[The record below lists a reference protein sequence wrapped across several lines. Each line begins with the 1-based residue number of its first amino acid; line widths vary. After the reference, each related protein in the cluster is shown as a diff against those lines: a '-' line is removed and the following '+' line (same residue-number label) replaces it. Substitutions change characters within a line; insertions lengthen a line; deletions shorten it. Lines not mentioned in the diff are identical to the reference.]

1 MNRNG
6 EISYSEAKRVLH
18 QHWWIPVVTIPLM
31 GVLGF
36 VATRILPKKYTSS
49 TSVLVDQPVVPPD
62 YVKPVVN
69 VDLNQRLASMRAQLL
84 STSHLEPII
93 EKLNL
98 YADER
103 GKVPTEALIGRLE
116 RAVKIELL
124 EPMTGATDRRPPGFE
139 IDVTFNDP
147 KVTQQICQ
155 EISSMFLQQ
164 NAQGRILQ
172 ATETTEF
179 LGQELEEAKTKMDQQ
194 DARLAEFKRK
204 YLGSLPS
211 EEGANLQL
219 LAGLNTQL
227 EATTQALNR
236 AQQDKAFNETM
247 LTQEQANWKLMQSG
261 QENPDALDR
270 QLSMLQDQLTALLS
284 RYTPEYP
291 DVVKLKAQI
300 EDVKQRMAE
309 ESDSSAPVTTGRKVR
324 EPVQIQQL
332 RARIKSDDL
341 NTAELTKKQGQIQD
355 QIRLIQGRVQ
365 STPMVE
371 EQFKELTR
379 NSQAA
384 TDFYNELL
392 KKRSNS
398 AMATDLEHQQQS
410 ETFRVLDPPNYP
422 SAPSFPKLP
431 MFVGGGMGAGLFL
444 ATGILYLLALM
455 DKAMYTE
462 RDVESN
468 LKLPVLVSVP
478 NLNVAEVSSNGRFNR
493 KQGGHLEAVS
503 TQRA

>member
-1 MNRNG
+1 
-6 EISYSEAKRVLH
+6 
-18 QHWWIPVVTIPLM
+18 M
-31 GVLGF
+31 GILGF
-36 VATRILPKKYTSS
+36 AATLILPKKYTSS
-49 TSVLVDQPVVPPD
+49 TSVLVEQPVVPPD

-69 VDLNQRLASMRAQLL
+69 VDLNQRLASMKAQLL

-103 GKVPTEALIGRLE
+103 GKVATGTLVGRLE
-116 RAVKIELL
+116 KAVKIELL
-124 EPMTGATDRRPPGFE
+124 EPMVGATDRRPPGFE
-139 IDVTFNDP
+139 IDVTFDNP
-147 KVTQQICQ
+147 KMAQQICE
-155 EISSMFLQQ
+155 EISSMFREQ

-179 LGQELEEAKTKMDQQ
+179 LGQQLEEAKTKMDQQ

-227 EATTQALNR
+227 ESTNEALGR

-247 LTQEQANWKLMQSG
+247 LTQADANWKLTQSG

-270 QLSMLQDQLTALLS
+270 QLSMLQGQLTVLLS

-300 EDVKQRMAE
+300 EDLKTRMAE
-309 ESDSSAPVTTGRKVR
+309 EADPAAPVASGHKAH

-332 RARIKSDDL
+332 RARIKTDEL
-341 NTAELTKKQGQIQD
+341 HTIELTKKQAQIQD
-355 QIRLIQGRVQ
+355 QIRIIQGRVQ

-410 ETFRVLDPPNYP
+410 ETFRVLDPPDYP
-422 SAPSFPKLP
+422 GSPSFPKMP
-431 MFVGGGMGAGLFL
+431 IFIGGGVGAGLFL
-444 ATGILYLLALM
+444 AVAILYLLALM

-462 RDVESN
+462 RDVETC
-468 LKLPVLVSVP
+468 LHLPVLVSVP

-493 KQGGHLEAVS
+493 KQGGNLEAVS